1 MAKKLK
7 ELEPGDSIWGISIH
21 NGFVSIDEYT
31 VRKKLQKCSMTERL
45 GMLIERKETG
55 KKIYSHFAL
64 ESKNSS
70 RAMDVDSISYDTGR
84 LIVLTDKQRA
94 YTEYRSTVRKQCKHN
109 AQMISIKKREIKTL
123 QESNRKMREI
133 AKENKEQ
140 DL

>member
-7 ELEPGDSIWGISIH
+7 ELELGDSIWGISTH
-21 NGFVSIDEYT
+21 NGFVSIDEYII
-31 VRKKLQKCSMTERL
+31 RKKLQKCPRTERL

-133 AKENKEQ
+133 AKGNKEQ

>member
-7 ELEPGDSIWGISIH
+7 ELELGDSIWGISTH
-21 NGFVSIDEYT
+21 NGFVSIDEYII
-31 VRKKLQKCSMTERL
+31 RKKLQKCPMTERL

-109 AQMISIKKREIKTL
+109 AQMISIKKQEIKTL